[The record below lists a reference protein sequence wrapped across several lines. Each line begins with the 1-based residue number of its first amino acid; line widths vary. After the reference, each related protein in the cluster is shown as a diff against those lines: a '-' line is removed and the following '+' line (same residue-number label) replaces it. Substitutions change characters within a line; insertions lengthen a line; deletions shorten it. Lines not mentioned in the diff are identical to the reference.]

1 MIIIITYQDLLAVG
15 DDEKNRME
23 FVRKVINAHKIS
35 DMYMTAVDADLYDR
49 RKNKTITEYRKLLYT
64 ISGQAVDDN
73 FSANYKLCSGFFQR
87 LILQQNQFLLGNGV
101 SWNNDDTDERL
112 GNDFDTKLQEAG
124 HYALVDGLSFGF
136 WNLDH
141 MEVFRLTEF
150 APLWDEEDGALKAGV
165 RFWQID
171 PVKPLRATLYEMDGY
186 TDYIWRADGGEVL
199 NPKRKYV
206 LRVRTSLVEGTEI
219 IDGYNYP
226 SFPIVPL
233 WANEHR
239 QSELIGVQQSI
250 DAYDLIKSGFAN
262 DIDDASLIYWTI
274 NNAGGMDDIDLVN
287 FVKHMKTIK
296 AAVVDDDGARA
307 ESHSIEV
314 PYASRE
320 ALLDRLRA
328 DIYEDFMGLDTK
340 SIAGGAVTATEIKAA
355 YEPMNSKAD
364 QYEYQVI
371 AFVKGILSLAGVDDD
386 PSFTRSMIVNVQEN
400 IQVLVQ
406 AATYLP
412 EDYITEKILELF
424 GDADKAEDILK
435 EMQEDEIERMMSDE
449 TRSRQEGDRQ
459 TPEGTGS
466 ENQ

>member
-1 MIIIITYQDLLAVG
+1 MITFQDLLAVG
-15 DDEKNRME
+15 VDEKNRME
-23 FVRKVINAHKIS
+23 FVKKVINAHKIS
-35 DMYMTAVDADLYDR
+35 DEYLTAVDADLYDR
-49 RKNKTITEYRKLLYT
+49 RKNKTISEYRKLLYT

-73 FSANYKLCSGFFQR
+73 YSANYKLCSGFFQR

-171 PVKPLRATLYEMDGY
+171 PVKPLRATLYEIDGY

-206 LRVRTSLVEGTEI
+206 LRVRTSLIEGTEI

-386 PSFTRSMIVNVQEN
+386 PSFTRSMIVNVQESVD
-400 IQVLVQ
+400 VLLS
-406 AATYLP
+406 AAQHLSSEYVTQ
-412 EDYITEKILELF
+412 KILTLF
-424 GDADKAEDILK
+424 GDIDKYDEVFGQMTEE
-435 EMQEDEIERMMSDE
+435 EMNRYAIVPDN
-449 TRSRQEGDRQ
+449 TEGDLN
-459 TPEGTGS
+459 ES
-466 ENQ
+466 